1 MINLSETTVG
11 IIGASTMGQGIA
23 HVCADAG
30 CDVVIFDIN
39 HDALANAMR
48 RITDGLNALVSKG
61 KISEE
66 DRSRIRSRI
75 RPSVRLEEAAGE
87 VIIEAVIEDLQTKR
101 ELFGKL
107 EQTTSQDALLLS
119 NTSSI
124 QISLIGA
131 GLKNPSRFAGLH
143 FFNPAPL
150 MKLVEIVQGAQTS
163 SVTVERVRD
172 FSVAIG
178 KQPVLTQD
186 SPGFIVNRVARP
198 YYVEALRILEEGV
211 ADHQTIDIL
220 LRNAGFRMGPFELMD
235 LIGVDVNLSVTKSIY
250 KAFNEEARFR
260 PSPIQQQK
268 VDAGLLGRKTGKG
281 FYEYN

>member
-11 IIGASTMGQGIA
+11 IIGAGTMGQGIA

-131 GLKNPSRFAGLH
+131 VLKNPSRFAGLH